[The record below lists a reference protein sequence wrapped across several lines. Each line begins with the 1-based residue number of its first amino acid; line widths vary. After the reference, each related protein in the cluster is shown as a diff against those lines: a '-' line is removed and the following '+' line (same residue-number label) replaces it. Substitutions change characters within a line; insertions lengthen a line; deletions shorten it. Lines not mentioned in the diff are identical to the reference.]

1 MEAIYTV
8 DPSDLIESV
17 SKELQHVE
25 SIKAPPWA
33 AFCKTGSHA
42 ERPPARPDWWYVRAA
57 SVMRKVLLKGPIGVA
72 KLKHLYGGKKNRGH
86 KPEQFREGSGNIAR
100 KVLQQLEKAGY
111 LKQEA
116 KGVHKGRVLTP
127 AGKKVLTTA
136 AEALLKIKPKE
147 VKYTPIQEAPKLMK
161 KVEVKKE
168 VVSDKKVEVKGAL
181 VEKKAVAPV
190 AKKVKVKTEAVSEK
204 KVEAP
209 TEKPAEVKE
218 APAKEEKKE

>member
-8 DPSDLIESV
+8 DPSDLIEHV
-17 SKELQHVE
+17 SKELESVE
-25 SIKAPPWA
+25 AISAPAWA
-33 AFCKTGSHA
+33 AFCKTGAHA
-42 ERPPARPDWWYVRAA
+42 ERPPLRPDWWNMRAA
-57 SVMRKVLLKGPIGVA
+57 SVLRKVFLKGPIGVA

-100 KVLQQLEKAGY
+100 KILQQLEKAGY

-127 AGKKVLTTA
+127 AGKKVLQTA
-136 AEALLKIKPKE
+136 AETLLKNKPKE
-147 VKYTPIQEAPKLMK
+147 VPRKVVVAEKPVVK

-168 VVSDKKVEVKGAL
+168 APKAEVKKVVA
-181 VEKKAVAPV
+181 EKPAAPV
-190 AKKVKVKTEAVSEK
+190 EK

-209 TEKPAEVKE
+209 KVEVKKE
-218 APAKEEKKE
+218 AVVEKKAEEKKE